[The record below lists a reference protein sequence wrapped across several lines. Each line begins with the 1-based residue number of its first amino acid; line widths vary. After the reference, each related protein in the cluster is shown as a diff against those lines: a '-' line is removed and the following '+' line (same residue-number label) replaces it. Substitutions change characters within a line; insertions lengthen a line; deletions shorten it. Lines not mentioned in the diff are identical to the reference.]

1 MIKKYGNLEY
11 FLYTLCII
19 KIYTKTIYDVK
30 LNKTFKGDNMNSIF
44 SSIALIFSLL
54 VSVPSFAGH
63 CGGDHSHDDK
73 ENTVEK

>member
-1 MIKKYGNLEY
+1 
-11 FLYTLCII
+11 
-19 KIYTKTIYDVK
+19 
-30 LNKTFKGDNMNSIF
+30 MNSIL
-44 SSIALIFSLL
+44 SSIALIFSLI

>member
-1 MIKKYGNLEY
+1 M
-11 FLYTLCII
+11 YTSCII

-30 LNKTFKGDNMNSIF
+30 LIKTYKGDNMNSIF

-54 VSVPSFAGH
+54 VSAPSFAGH